1 MKTSPELDGF
11 FAALL
16 KDSMIPNLYD
26 AILPEDYDSVS
37 MPDRFQ
43 KSNYS
48 YPLVL
53 DTFGHT
59 LTIWIAITLLLII
72 ASLFKNS
79 KTAFINKIA
88 TKICETFLYNGLI
101 RTALETSIYIFL
113 GCFLN
118 IKYGLANE
126 THSIL
131 NFVCSGILAFVFII
145 FSTLLYSAIKV
156 NNGVLGED

>member
-59 LTIWIAITLLLII
+59 LTIWMAITFLLII
-72 ASLFKNS
+72 A
-79 KTAFINKIA
+79 
-88 TKICETFLYNGLI
+88 
-101 RTALETSIYIFL
+101 
-113 GCFLN
+113 
-118 IKYGLANE
+118 
-126 THSIL
+126 
-131 NFVCSGILAFVFII
+131 
-145 FSTLLYSAIKV
+145 
-156 NNGVLGED
+156 

>member
-1 MKTSPELDGF
+1 
-11 FAALL
+11 
-16 KDSMIPNLYD
+16 MIPNLYD

-59 LTIWIAITLLLII
+59 LTIWIAITFLLII
-72 ASLFKNS
+72 SSLFKNS
-79 KTAFINKIA
+79 KIGFINKIA
-88 TKICETFLYNGLI
+88 TKICVAFLYNGLI

-126 THSIL
+126 
-131 NFVCSGILAFVFII
+131 
-145 FSTLLYSAIKV
+145 
-156 NNGVLGED
+156 